1 MNPAVLENVIYT
13 KEDLTMEDKKVL
25 MSLRNINMVF
35 KRPGSLTSDR
45 YIHVLKDVSLD
56 ELENDDALMY
66 NKDTEK
72 WENTDLEKPVGESV
86 NKYLNEA
93 VIDGGSAPT
102 P

>member
-1 MNPAVLENVIYT
+1 MQVPNMLEA
-13 KEDLTMEDKKVL
+13 KK
-25 MSLRNINMVF
+25 RNNSKPIN
-35 KRPGSLTSDR
+35 
-45 YIHVLKDVSLD
+45 YEYKDVSLD